1 MIIIDGKN
9 ARLGRLASYVAKV
22 SLKGA
27 EVAVLNCDK
36 VVVTGGKNM
45 VRDRFQVKR
54 RRVGSGQ
61 QGPKVSRLPHLI
73 VKRTIRGMLPN
84 ARQSGRGK
92 DALGRIKCYSG
103 IPKEFE
109 GKKMISLGDE
119 KDAVFINVSE
129 VYK

>member
-9 ARLGRLASYVAKV
+9 ARLGRLASHVAKE

-27 EVAVLNCDK
+27 EIAVLNCDS

-45 VRDRFQVKR
+45 VRDRFQAKR

-61 QGPKVSRLPHLI
+61 QGPKVSRSPHLI

-92 DALGRIKCYSG
+92 DALERIKCYSG

>member
-1 MIIIDGKN
+1 MI
-9 ARLGRLASYVAKV
+9 S
-22 SLKGA
+22 
-27 EVAVLNCDK
+27 
-36 VVVTGGKNM
+36 
-45 VRDRFQVKR
+45 DRFQAKR

-61 QGPKVSRLPHLI
+61 QGPKVSRSSHLI